1 MSEPYKK
8 QHYVQKAILN
18 SFGEKLSKNSTKI
31 KYLDL
36 SDITVKNDFTSNVF
50 CVKNLYNLNI
60 SENDKELEQSINKN
74 IETPMNSIR
83 NKIANSN
90 DEFVTLS
97 NNEILTIKKYC
108 LMQIYRNPI
117 NISHVENM
125 CEDTDYIG
133 KTQKHETESNLDYLK
148 REMLYICE
156 NDLRNENEFNLM
168 GVKYQTDSVLNSSIM
183 IFRTPYE
190 FVINDLGYAC
200 EMTYVNI
207 KTELAI
213 AQATGIEKYM
223 YEKYH
228 INNFDSYLKEL
239 EMNNYNIKY
248 ELCTIL
254 PISYNTA
261 IIFLNKA
268 WNHYTPERAI
278 YPIFSSRIVNKYIAS
293 AKKATTEYSIIKITE
308 KDTLNIN
315 FLLMDTAQKILGFKT
330 AEFMIKSIDHY
341 VYNLG
346 KNLKYPLLKSK
357 L

>member
-1 MSEPYKK
+1 MAETNKK

-50 CVKNLYNLNI
+50 CVKNLYNSNI

-74 IETPMNSIR
+74 IEMPMNSIR

-97 NNEILTIKKYC
+97 NKEILTIKKYC

-168 GVKYQTDSVLNSSIM
+168 GVKYQTDYVLNSSIM

-207 KTELAI
+207 KTELEI

-228 INNFDSYLKEL
+228 INNYDSYLKEL

-261 IIFLNKA
+261 IVFLNKA
-268 WNHYTPERAI
+268 WNYYTPERAT

-293 AKKATTEYSIIKITE
+293 AKKAINEYSIIKISE

-330 AEFMIKSIDHY
+330 AKFMIKSIDHY

-346 KNLKYPLLKSK
+346 KNLKYPLLESK